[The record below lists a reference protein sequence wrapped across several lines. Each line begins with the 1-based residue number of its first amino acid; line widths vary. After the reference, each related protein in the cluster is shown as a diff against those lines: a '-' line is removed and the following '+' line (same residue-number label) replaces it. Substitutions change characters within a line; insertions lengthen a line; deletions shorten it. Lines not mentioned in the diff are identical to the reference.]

1 MESELNMSG
10 NEETAMPTTKRYQ
23 QLRDQVVARP
33 GAAERLASLREE
45 TLAEI
50 DLFDMRRALDLSQTD
65 VAEGL
70 GISQAA
76 VSQLEHSEDLKLS
89 TLRRYLSRL
98 GAQLR
103 LIAVFDEGN
112 EEHTIHFTVGD
123 S

>member
-1 MESELNMSG
+1 
-10 NEETAMPTTKRYQ
+10 MPTTKRYQ

-50 DLFDMRRALDLSQTD
+50 DLFDLRRALDLSQTD

-70 GISQAA
+70 GVSQAA

-103 LIAVFDEGN
+103 LVAVFDEGD
-112 EEHTIHFTVGD
+112 EEHTIQFTVGG

>member
-1 MESELNMSG
+1 MESELNMSES
-10 NEETAMPTTKRYQ
+10 EEASMPTTKRYD
-23 QLRDQVVARP
+23 QLRDQVIARP
-33 GAAERLASLREE
+33 GAAERLASLRKE

-50 DLFDMRRALDLSQTD
+50 DLFNMRRALDLSQTD

-89 TLRRYLSRL
+89 TLRRYLARL

-103 LIAVFDEGN
+103 LVAVFEQDG
-112 EEHTIHFTVGD
+112 EERTVQFHAGGT
-123 S
+123 

>member
-1 MESELNMSG
+1 MESELNTSE
-10 NEETAMPTTKRYQ
+10 NEEASMPATKRYK
-23 QLRDQVVARP
+23 QLRDQVIARP
-33 GAAERLASLREE
+33 EAVERLASLRKE

-50 DLFDMRRALDLSQTD
+50 DLFNMRRALDLSQTD

-103 LIAVFDEGN
+103 LVAVF
-112 EEHTIHFTVGD
+112 EEDGEERSVQFQAGGE
-123 S
+123 